1 MNVSPVIPFV
11 VAVDGPAGSGKSS
24 VSKEVAR
31 RLDFG
36 FLDTGAAYRA
46 LAWHA
51 AASGVDTDDAA
62 SVVSCLESF
71 DYRIGTDPEGYA
83 VHVGDVDVTTA
94 IRDPA
99 ISAIVSR
106 VARVPEVRVQLD
118 EVHAHLIEL
127 FRSIMAAEPRPGIVV
142 DGRDITTVV
151 SPDAPVRILLTA
163 TEDVR
168 IARRSAELV
177 GDSAQ
182 AAGEQ
187 LHRRDQADSKVV
199 DFMTAAEGVTTVDST
214 ELDFEQTVN
223 AVIGVIRAV
232 QPEAVR

>member
-1 MNVSPVIPFV
+1 VVFPLV

-31 RLDFG
+31 RLGFG

-51 AASGVDTDDAA
+51 EASGVDTDDAA
-62 SVVSCLESF
+62 SVVSCLPSF
-71 DYRIGTDPEGYA
+71 AYRTGTDPAGYA
-83 VHVGDVDVTTA
+83 VHVGEVDVTTA
-94 IRDPA
+94 IRDPE
-99 ISAIVSR
+99 ISAVVSR
-106 VARVPEVRVQLD
+106 VARVPDVRT
-118 EVHAHLIEL
+118 HLIEL
-127 FRSIMAAEPRPGIVV
+127 FRSIIAEEPTAGIVV
-142 DGRDITTVV
+142 EGRDITTVV
-151 SPDAPVRILLTA
+151 APDAPVRILLTA
-163 TEDVR
+163 SEDVR

-187 LHRRDQADSKVV
+187 LHRRDEADSKVV

-214 ELDFEQTVN
+214 ELDFEQTVD
-223 AVIGVIRAV
+223 AVIGVIRAT